1 MPISRAQL
9 EKELVPGLHALIGL
23 GYEDYGRE
31 WSEIFDVES
40 SERSFEEE
48 LKLVGFGRSESKD
61 EGSAVTFDDQAGEVW
76 SAKYIMTTFA
86 LGFILTEEA
95 IEDDLYDSLGKRYA
109 TQLGRS
115 MAKTKEYNC
124 ANVLNFAFSAGVTGG
139 DGVSLCNA
147 AHPTFSGLTNSN
159 FAAVGTDLNEAT
171 LENAIIQISQ
181 WVDER
186 GLIIAAKAT
195 KMIIPTGLQFIAKRI
210 LASPY
215 RTATGDNDISAI
227 VEMGVLPEGY
237 AVNHYLTDTDA
248 WFLKTNVPDGLK
260 LFQRI
265 ELETKKDGDFNTG
278 NVKFKSRERYA
289 PGWTDPLGVWGSQGA
304 S

>member
-9 EKELVPGLHALIGL
+9 ERELVPGLHALIGL
-23 GYEDYGRE
+23 GYEDYGRQ
-31 WSEIFDVES
+31 WSEIFEVES
-40 SERSFEEE
+40 SERNFEEE
-48 LKLVGFGRSESKD
+48 LKLVGFARSQEKP
-61 EGSAVTFDDQAGEVW
+61 EGSSVFYDEQAGEAW
-76 SAKYIMTTFA
+76 STKYVMSTFA

-124 ANVLNFAFSAGVTGG
+124 ANVLNFAFNSSVTGG
-139 DGVSLCNA
+139 DSVSLCNA
-147 AHPTFSGLTNSN
+147 AHPTRSGITNSN
-159 FAAVGTDLNEAT
+159 FAAIGTDLNEAT
-171 LENAIIQISQ
+171 LENAVIQISN

-186 GLIIAAKAT
+186 GMTISAKAT
-195 KMIIPTGLQFIAKRI
+195 KMVIPSGLQFIAKRI

-227 VEMGVLPEGY
+227 VEMGILPEGY
-237 AVNHYLTDTDA
+237 AVNHYLTDSDA

-278 NVKFKSRERYA
+278 NVLFKSRERYA
-289 PGWTDPLGVWGSQGA
+289 IGWTDPLGIFGSQGA
-304 S
+304 M